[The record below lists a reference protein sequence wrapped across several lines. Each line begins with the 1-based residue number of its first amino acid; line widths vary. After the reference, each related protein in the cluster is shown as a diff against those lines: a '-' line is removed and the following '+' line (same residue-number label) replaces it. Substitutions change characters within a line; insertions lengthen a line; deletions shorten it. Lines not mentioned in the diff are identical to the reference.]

1 MDEIECQVDDTAL
14 VLAEK
19 IDRFVD
25 RCTETMRDT
34 VCRAAQQRR
43 KPIGLHS
50 EEFHAGMALI
60 PMRTGHAT
68 AEWLLPRAIIGRDEK
83 HLLDCRAAM
92 DLCLR
97 LSRPDLVNRAAA
109 LAEFGLAPDAKVPV
123 YHELPEMRTR
133 ALIEQGWASGALSRD
148 VDEDGAVAWAN
159 WDLMRRR
166 STCDEWHRLNAA
178 WQRLES
184 VRLMCAKWASR
195 PCARSCGAFG
205 PLKECELCER
215 FYCSDSCRDGHT
227 ELGQCIIKP
236 RK

>member
-1 MDEIECQVDDTAL
+1 MDEIECHVEDSAT

-25 RCTETMRDT
+25 RFTETMRDT

-43 KPIGLHS
+43 KPIGLHD

-60 PMRTGHAT
+60 PMRTGAAT
-68 AEWLLPRAIIGRDEK
+68 AEWLLPRAVIGAEEK
-83 HLLDCRAAM
+83 HLQDCRRAM
-92 DLCLR
+92 DVCLQ
-97 LSRPDLVNRAAA
+97 LSRPDVPNRDA
-109 LAEFGLAPDAKVPV
+109 LIAEFGLAPGTKLPS
-123 YHELPEMRTR
+123 YYELPEMRTR
-133 ALIEQGWASGALSRD
+133 ALIDQGRESDALPRD
-148 VDEDGAVAWAN
+148 ADEDMAVAWAN
-159 WDLMRRR
+159 FDLLRRR

-178 WQRLES
+178 WQRLEE
-184 VRLMCAKWASR
+184 VRLMCAKWSSR
-195 PCARSCGAFG
+195 GCARNCGAFG

-227 ELGQCIIKP
+227 ELGQCVIK